1 MEFFVN
7 PGVEFSKPQNARRR
21 KIKELPWDLEAQME
35 AIRSLGGGLRAT
47 QDVKR
52 RKSRYKEFP
61 QDLKAQTEVF
71 RG

>member
-35 AIRSLGGGLRAT
+35 AFRSPGGGL
-47 QDVKR
+47 KMSKEE
-52 RKSRYKEFP
+52 KSDIKSSHR
-61 QDLKAQTEVF
+61 T
-71 RG
+71 